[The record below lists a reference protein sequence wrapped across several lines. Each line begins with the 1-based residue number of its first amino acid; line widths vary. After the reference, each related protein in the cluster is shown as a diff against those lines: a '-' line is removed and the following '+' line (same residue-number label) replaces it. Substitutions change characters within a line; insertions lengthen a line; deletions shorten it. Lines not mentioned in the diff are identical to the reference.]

1 MHSLPILALTYLPS
15 KRNSWMKATLWQIWN
30 CNTKVR
36 HKGEKPA
43 WSLHWQCLVSVN
55 ITKHTFFLSISW
67 LLPLFPILFPLIPFL
82 TSVAFL
88 ALAFDHSTGGSLTL
102 SVFTHCETELA
113 HGLWG
118 GSETVSDGS
127 SRRGRAR
134 QSRVNLNWGASQKT
148 WTQSRLHRQAVRSHS
163 TF

>member
-1 MHSLPILALTYLPS
+1 MTTICWIQKLNRSFQRINY
-15 KRNSWMKATLWQIWN
+15 
-30 CNTKVR
+30 
-36 HKGEKPA
+36 
-43 WSLHWQCLVSVN
+43 
-55 ITKHTFFLSISW
+55 TKHVIQREKKKNYFFLLHLTNSSSFSC
-67 LLPLFPILFPLIPFL
+67 LPPLFPILFPLIPFL
-82 TSVAFL
+82 TSVAFI

>member
-1 MHSLPILALTYLPS
+1 MTTICWIQKLNRSFQRINY
-15 KRNSWMKATLWQIWN
+15 
-30 CNTKVR
+30 
-36 HKGEKPA
+36 
-43 WSLHWQCLVSVN
+43 
-55 ITKHTFFLSISW
+55 TKHVIQREKKKQNYFFLLHLTNSSSFSC
-67 LLPLFPILFPLIPFL
+67 LPPLFPILFPLIPFL
-82 TSVAFL
+82 TSVAFI